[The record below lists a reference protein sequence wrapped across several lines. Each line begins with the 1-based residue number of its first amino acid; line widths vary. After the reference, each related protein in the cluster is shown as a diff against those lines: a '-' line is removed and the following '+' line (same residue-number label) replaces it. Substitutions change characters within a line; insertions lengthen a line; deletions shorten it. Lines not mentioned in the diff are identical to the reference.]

1 MFKHQVRPGPSCLEG
16 VWASPQG
23 QRVPTNWIHDDYR
36 GGLVKGA
43 GRTNIDACP
52 CSCAELHST
61 TSPFPRPHI
70 PIILPSTRMV
80 WQSGTVRSLPFPPY
94 PKMHDFCAQEGKGDG
109 VGLLEGSAQWEL
121 PRDST
126 SKKPC
131 ANMMALDQTAR
142 ITARQP
148 AQWPREAVRGAPE
161 TCSRSERVTFR
172 GTIAPTQEQKR
183 KLFPQ
188 TLEGPTR
195 CN

>member
-80 WQSGTVRSLPFPPY
+80 WQSGTVCSLPFPPY
-94 PKMHDFCAQEGKGDG
+94 PKMHDFCAQEGEGGKGG
-109 VGLLEGSAQWEL
+109 AAGGSAQWEL

-126 SKKPC
+126 SAKPC
-131 ANMMALDQTAR
+131 AKMTLDQTAR
-142 ITARQP
+142 NTARQP
-148 AQWPREAVRGAPE
+148 TTQWPCEAATVLPKHVRA
-161 TCSRSERVTFR
+161 RS
-172 GTIAPTQEQKR
+172 A
-183 KLFPQ
+183 
-188 TLEGPTR
+188 
-195 CN
+195 